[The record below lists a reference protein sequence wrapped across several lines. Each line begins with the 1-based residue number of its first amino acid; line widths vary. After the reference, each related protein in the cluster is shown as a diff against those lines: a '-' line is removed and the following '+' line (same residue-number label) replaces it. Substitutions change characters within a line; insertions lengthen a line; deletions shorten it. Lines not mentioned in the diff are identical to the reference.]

1 MNLKCALIGTCLR
14 SLRVSCSES
23 NYFFIKSLLIEFFL
37 WYVDYVYNHSKKYEG
52 VVMMKKKLIFG
63 LVLALSVMIM
73 PNMTFSMNDPLED
86 DVNYVNDSMLNRLD
100 EQYLENEEELDED
113 GYIHDD
119 YEDYMD
125 EDYMNEDYMD
135 DLSAEALAEYEDFSD
150 EDLGI
155 EEDEEELP
163 EQNEVVEVTEMM
175 PQADVIDADN
185 AMM

>member
-1 MNLKCALIGTCLR
+1 ML
-14 SLRVSCSES
+14 VM
-23 NYFFIKSLLIEFFL
+23 
-37 WYVDYVYNHSKKYEG
+37 YVTIVKKYEG

-86 DVNYVNDSMLNRLD
+86 DVNYVDDSMLNRLD
-100 EQYLENEEELDED
+100 EQYLDDSEDLDED
-113 GYIHDD
+113 
-119 YEDYMD
+119 
-125 EDYMNEDYMD
+125 DYMD
-135 DLSAEALAEYEDFSD
+135 DYMDIDDDYMIDEDDLSD

-163 EQNEVVEVTEMM
+163 EQNEIVEVTEMM
-175 PQADVIDADN
+175 PQADVIDADD